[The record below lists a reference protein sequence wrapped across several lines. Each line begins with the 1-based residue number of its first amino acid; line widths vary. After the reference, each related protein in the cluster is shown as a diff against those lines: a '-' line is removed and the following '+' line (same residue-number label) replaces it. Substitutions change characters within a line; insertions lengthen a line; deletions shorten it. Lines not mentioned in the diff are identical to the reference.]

1 MQTPFVVCVSAVVFS
16 CLSLAMGQVA
26 PGHPSFVPQ
35 DCGQYDCINL
45 QNLNVSLNVPV
56 YSKSGAFPL
65 NFGLSGADS
74 YFYNNAGAMTSGILT
89 VPLAD
94 SVNGVLGYYSLQAVY
109 TATASVTCPSGDGTG
124 AATKYSGW
132 ELINVAGTVHP
143 LPVSHEARQRRP
155 DDLRVL

>member
-56 YSKSGAFPL
+56 YSKSGESRLQRNYEPL
-65 NFGLSGADS
+65 HL
-74 YFYNNAGAMTSGILT
+74 YRLY
-89 VPLAD
+89 V
-94 SVNGVLGYYSLQAVY
+94 
-109 TATASVTCPSGDGTG
+109 
-124 AATKYSGW
+124 
-132 ELINVAGTVHP
+132 
-143 LPVSHEARQRRP
+143 
-155 DDLRVL
+155 